1 MGANDPV
8 RPTIRDDLA
17 LRAGYHSP
25 QLDVEVRLNT
35 NEAPASPP
43 PEFAERVADAARSM
57 AWNRYP
63 DRQATA
69 LRAALADRYGRST
82 DEVFVGNG
90 SNEVLQTLMLT
101 FGGAGRT
108 AAVFEP
114 TYALHSHISKTTGT
128 TVVEGTRRDD
138 LSLDL
143 DEVQRVIDAHD
154 PNVLFLCSPNN
165 PSGLVDPADTVERV
179 LAMLQGSH
187 TLLVVDE
194 AYGQFAPTSAV
205 GRIDED
211 TSMVVSRTFSKTWSM
226 ASARLGYLLGPTWLV
241 DELFKVTLPY
251 HLDGLKQAAGLA
263 ALEFGEEMDARVAQV
278 VEERGRLQTALQDLP
293 VTTWPSEASFFL
305 FRPETMRGED
315 LWQALVDRSILLRNC
330 ASWPGLD
337 DCLRITIGTPEENDR
352 LLAAL
357 QEILH

>member
-1 MGANDPV
+1 MP
-8 RPTIRDDLA
+8 RPKIRDDLA
-17 LRAGYHSP
+17 LRPGYHSP

-43 PEFAERVADAARSM
+43 PEFAERVAQAARAM

-63 DRQATA
+63 DRAATA
-69 LRAALADRYGRST
+69 LRSALADRYART
-82 DEVFVGNG
+82 VDEVFVGNG

-114 TYALHSHISKTTGT
+114 TYALHSHISKTAGT
-128 TVVEGTRRDD
+128 NVVEGSRRNDF
-138 LSLDL
+138 SLDL
-143 DEVQRVIDAHD
+143 DEVQRVVSEDD

-165 PSGLVDPADTVERV
+165 PSGLIDPPDTVDRV
-179 LAMLQGSH
+179 LAMLEGSH

-194 AYGQFAPTSAV
+194 AYGQFAPGSAV

-211 TSMVVSRTFSKTWSM
+211 TPMVVSRTFSKTWSM
-226 ASARLGYLLGPTWLV
+226 ASARLGYLLGPRWVV
-241 DELFKVTLPY
+241 DAMFKVTLPY
-251 HLDGLKQAAGLA
+251 HMDGMKQAAGLA
-263 ALEFGEEMDARVAQV
+263 ALEFGDEMDARVAQV
-278 VEERGRLQTALQDLP
+278 IDERERLLTAFEDLP
-293 VTTWPSEASFFL
+293 VTTWPSAASFFL
-305 FRPETMRGED
+305 FRPDTMPGEE

-330 ASWPGLD
+330 ASWPGLEG
-337 DCLRITIGTPEENDR
+337 CLRVTIGTPEENDR

-357 QEILH
+357 HDILH

>member
-1 MGANDPV
+1 MP
-8 RPTIRDDLA
+8 RPAIRDDLA

-43 PEFAERVADAARSM
+43 AAFAERVAQAARDM
-57 AWNRYP
+57 EWNRYP

-69 LRAALADRYGRST
+69 LRAALAERYGRSA

-101 FGGAGRT
+101 FGGVGRT

-114 TYALHSHISKTTGT
+114 TYALHSHISKTAGT
-128 TVVEGTRRDD
+128 TVVEGARRDD
-138 LSLDL
+138 FSLDL
-143 DEVQRVIDAHD
+143 DEVQRVIEQHD

-165 PSGLVDPADTVERV
+165 PSGLIDPPDTVDRV
-179 LAMLQGSH
+179 LEMLAGSH
-187 TLLVVDE
+187 TLLVMDE
-194 AYGQFAPTSAV
+194 AYGQFAAGSAV

-211 TSMVVSRTFSKTWSM
+211 TAMVVSRTFSKTWSM
-226 ASARLGYLLGPTWLV
+226 ASARLGYLLGPRWV
-241 DELFKVTLPY
+241 MDELFKVILPY
-251 HLDGLKQAAGLA
+251 HLDGMKQAAGLA
-263 ALEFGEEMDARVAQV
+263 ALEFGDEMDARVAQV
-278 VEERGRLQTALQDLP
+278 IEERGRLLTAFEDLP
-293 VTTWPSEASFFL
+293 VTTWNSAASFFL
-305 FRPETMRGED
+305 FRPETMGGDE

-330 ASWPGLD
+330 ASWPGLEG
-337 DCLRITIGTPEENDR
+337 CLRVTIGTPEENDR

-357 QEILH
+357 QDILG

>member
-1 MGANDPV
+1 MP
-8 RPTIRDDLA
+8 RPEIRDDLA
-17 LRAGYHSP
+17 LRPGYHSP

-43 PEFAERVADAARSM
+43 PEFAERVAQAARDM

-63 DRQATA
+63 DRAATA
-69 LRAALADRYGRST
+69 LRAALADRYGRT
-82 DEVFVGNG
+82 VEEVFVGNG

-114 TYALHSHISKTTGT
+114 TYALHSHISKTAGT
-128 TVVEGTRRDD
+128 NVVEGARRDD
-138 LSLDL
+138 FSLDL
-143 DEVQRVIDAHD
+143 DEVQRVIGEHD

-165 PSGLVDPADTVERV
+165 PSGLIDPPDTVDRV
-179 LAMLQGSH
+179 LAMLEGSH

-194 AYGQFAPTSAV
+194 AYGQFAPGSAV

-211 TSMVVSRTFSKTWSM
+211 TAMVVSRTFSKTWSM
-226 ASARLGYLLGPTWLV
+226 ASARLGYLLGPTWVV
-241 DELFKVTLPY
+241 DAMFKVTLPY
-251 HLDGLKQAAGLA
+251 HMDGMKQAAGLA
-263 ALEFGEEMDARVAQV
+263 ALEFGDEMDARVAQV
-278 VEERGRLQTALQDLP
+278 IDERERLLTAFEGLP
-293 VTTWPSEASFFL
+293 VTTWPSAASFFL
-305 FRPETMRGED
+305 FRPNTMPGEE

-330 ASWPGLD
+330 ASWPGLEG
-337 DCLRITIGTPEENDR
+337 CLRVTIGTPEENDR

-357 QEILH
+357 HDILI